1 VTPNDIIIRTEN
13 LTRHFGNVVAV
24 QDLTLD
30 VRTGEVFG
38 FLGHNGAGKTTTVR
52 LLNGILGA
60 TSGTAEV
67 LGLNPLTD
75 GPALRRRT
83 GVLTETPSLDDRL
96 TASETLTIYGRL
108 YGVDKGRLR
117 TRVADL
123 LEQFDLLDRGDD
135 LVGGFSRG
143 MRQRLALARTLLHDP
158 KVIFLDEPTAGLD
171 PVGRRAVHDLIT
183 ELSRSGGRTIFMCT
197 HDLAEAQKLCSRVG
211 VMGEGNLV
219 ALGTPEELA
228 HSLQKGVR
236 VEVELDERPGPVLL
250 GPQTET
256 LAATSS
262 VPGLVWDEA
271 THTASTW
278 LPTRASIP
286 GLIDNLVASGA
297 RIYGVRRQE
306 PSLEDVYF
314 ALHDS
319 RKGIPQKGAPTL
331 EMRHESR

>member
-1 VTPNDIIIRTEN
+1 VTSNDIIIRTEN
-13 LTRHFGNVVAV
+13 LTRHFGDVVAV

-30 VRTGEVFG
+30 VHAGEVFG

-60 TSGTAEV
+60 TSGTVEI
-67 LGLNPLTD
+67 LGLNPRTD

-96 TASETLTIYGRL
+96 TANETLTIYGRL
-108 YGVDKGRLR
+108 YGVDRRRLR

-123 LEQFDLLDRGDD
+123 LGQFDLLDRVDD

-158 KVIFLDEPTAGLD
+158 EVIFLDEPTAGLD
-171 PVGRRAVHDLIT
+171 PVGRRAVHDLIA
-183 ELSRSGGRTIFMCT
+183 ELSRSHGRTVFMCT

-211 VMGEGNLV
+211 VMEQGALV

-236 VEVELDERPGPVLL
+236 LEIDLAERPGPTLL

-256 LAATSS
+256 PAATSS
-262 VPGLVWDEA
+262 VPTLAWDEA

-278 LPTRASIP
+278 LPTSASIP
-286 GLIDNLVASGA
+286 DLIDNLVASGA

-319 RKGIPQKGAPTL
+319 REGIPPEGDTRSGD
-331 EMRHESR
+331 EV

>member
-1 VTPNDIIIRTEN
+1 MTRNDVIIRTEN
-13 LTRHFGNVVAV
+13 LTRHFGDVVAV

-30 VRTGEVFG
+30 VRAGEVFG

-60 TSGTAEV
+60 TSGTVEV

-96 TASETLTIYGRL
+96 TANETLTIYGRL
-108 YGVDKGRLR
+108 YGVDRGRLR

-123 LEQFDLLDRGDD
+123 LGQFDLLDRCDA

-143 MRQRLALARTLLHDP
+143 MRQRLALARALLHDP
-158 KVIFLDEPTAGLD
+158 EVIFLDEPTAGLD
-171 PVGRRAVHDLIT
+171 PVGRREVHDLIT

-197 HDLAEAQKLCSRVG
+197 HDLAEAQKLCGRVG

-219 ALGTPEELA
+219 ALGTLEELA

-236 VEVELDERPGPVLL
+236 LEIELDEQPGPAVLD
-250 GPQTET
+250 PQTESPT
-256 LAATSS
+256 ATS
-262 VPGLVWDEA
+262 PMAALTWDEA
-271 THTASTW
+271 THTAGAW

-286 GLIDNLVASGA
+286 DLIDNLVASGA

-319 RKGIPQKGAPTL
+319 REGIPPEGDAHSGG
-331 EMRHESR
+331 EA

>member
-1 VTPNDIIIRTEN
+1 MTPSNIIIRTAR
-13 LTRHFGNVVAV
+13 LTRHFGDVVAV

-30 VRTGEVFG
+30 VRAGEVFG

-60 TSGTAEV
+60 TSGTVEV

-96 TASETLTIYGRL
+96 TANETLTVYGRL
-108 YGVDKGRLR
+108 YGVDRGRLR
-117 TRVADL
+117 ARVADL
-123 LEQFDLLDRGDD
+123 LEQFDLLGRRDE
-135 LVGGFSRG
+135 LIGGFSRG

-158 KVIFLDEPTAGLD
+158 EAIFLDEPTAGLD
-171 PVGRRAVHDLIT
+171 PVGRRAVHDLIA
-183 ELSRSGGRTIFMCT
+183 ELSRTGGRTIFLCT
-197 HDLAEAQKLCSRVG
+197 HDLAEAQKLCNRVG
-211 VMGEGNLV
+211 VMEDGSLV

-236 VEVELDERPGPVLL
+236 LEIELDERPGPALL
-250 GPQTET
+250 GPQTDAPAALTSVPT
-256 LAATSS
+256 LA
-262 VPGLVWDEA
+262 WDEA

-286 GLIDNLVASGA
+286 GLIDSLVASGA
-297 RIYGVRRQE
+297 RIYGVKRQQ

-319 RKGIPQKGAPTL
+319 REGPPQKGGALPGG
-331 EMRHESR
+331 EA